1 MFELVRIATQE
12 EATKEGEAMQ
22 HAIGVLFSRLNELG
36 VMMYSMRNGAERVLT
51 ISVRHDDQGAYY
63 CDHVVGFRNRPPT
76 EAELMTLNTLLLH
89 HKVQLRYDPM
99 TTS

>member
-12 EATKEGEAMQ
+12 EATKEGEAME

-36 VMMYSMRNGAERVLT
+36 VLMYSLRNGDERVLT
-51 ISVRHDDQGAYY
+51 ISVRHDDQGVYY
-63 CDHVVGFRNRPPT
+63 CDHVVGYRNRPPT

-89 HKVQLRYDPM
+89 HKVELRYDPM